1 MEYAHP
7 YARIICL
14 GVPLGIFAA
23 GMSYFI
29 RADGSPTYAGIVLL
43 SGAGLNM
50 ILDPIFLFGLDM
62 GISGIAAATV
72 LGQLLS
78 TVLALLY
85 LLRKFKSVSLSA
97 ACMKL
102 RLSISGIIFKLGM
115 ATFTTHVLITASQ
128 IIQMNALRTYGA
140 LSVFGSEVVISA
152 SGVVSKL
159 TIVLLS
165 SVIGIA
171 MGCQPIWGYNL
182 GNKKFHRVKQTYLLA
197 IRYGSYVA
205 LASFLLLQL
214 FPQQILS
221 MFGSEDPLF
230 YEFSTR
236 YIRIFFMMLFL
247 NALQPIT
254 SMFCTAIGKAG
265 LGVWMAVFRHGLLL
279 ISLLLILPPIMGIDG
294 VLFAGCI
301 SDAGAALMVVF
312 IGYYQVKRLNKLEQE
327 NTNQAVADTTA

>member
-1 MEYAHP
+1 M
-7 YARIICL
+7 
-14 GVPLGIFAA
+14 
-23 GMSYFI
+23 M
-29 RADGSPTYAGIVLL
+29 
-43 SGAGLNM
+43 
-50 ILDPIFLFGLDM
+50 
-62 GISGIAAATV
+62 
-72 LGQLLS
+72 
-78 TVLALLY
+78 
-85 LLRKFKSVSLSA
+85 LRF
-97 ACMKL
+97 
-102 RLSISGIIFKLGM
+102 SISGIIFKLGM

-301 SDAGAALMVVF
+301 SDFGAALMVVF